1 MDIPKKAD
9 LFIKI
14 EEYKDVIDIMG
25 LIKEKINDIER
36 VLNRIKEI
44 KARED
49 SELASWKSSLEYTK
63 TRIDEID
70 KNMLKLELP

>member
-1 MDIPKKAD
+1 MEGAPEKAPI
-9 LFIKI
+9 FIKI
-14 EEYKDVIDIMG
+14 EGSKDVIG
-25 LIKEKINDIER
+25 LINKKIDDVDQLLARIE
-36 VLNRIKEI
+36 EI

-70 KNMLKLELP
+70 QGLQ